1 MILFKDDSD
10 FSLNI
15 GIFHDSKISK
25 NMYHLQCDQFFQ
37 SIQDIACK

>member
-1 MILFKDDSD
+1 MFLFKDDSE
-10 FSLNI
+10 SYLNF
-15 GIFHDSKISK
+15 GVFHDSALSK